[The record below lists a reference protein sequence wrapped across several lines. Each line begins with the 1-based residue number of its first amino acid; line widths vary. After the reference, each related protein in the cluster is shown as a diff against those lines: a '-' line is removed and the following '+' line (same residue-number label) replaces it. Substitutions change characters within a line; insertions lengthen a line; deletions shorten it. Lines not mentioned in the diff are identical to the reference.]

1 MSTTVIQ
8 SRQYREMRAGLKDQW
23 QAVNAP
29 CCICGQADI
38 EYDGEPN
45 QSNSFELQHIISR
58 KRRPDLA
65 LDPNNCGPSHV
76 RCNRAQGAGN
86 ARPTIGENTEDW

>member
-1 MSTTVIQ
+1 MPTSVIQ
-8 SRQYREMRAGLKDQW
+8 SRQYRELRAELKAQW

-29 CCICGQADI
+29 CCICGHNDI
-38 EYDGEPN
+38 DYDGEPN
-45 QSNSFELQHIISR
+45 QPDSFELQHIISR

-65 LDPNNCGPSHV
+65 LDPRNCGPSHL
-76 RCNRAQGAGN
+76 RCNRSLGARD